1 MVRKKSV
8 YRLVL
13 SIEMLGTAAAIEL
26 DAVSIERLREKPSTA
41 YNLSRRGG
49 DCLHQN

>member
-13 SIEMLGTAAAIEL
+13 SIEMLGTAAAVKV
-26 DAVSIERLREKPSTA
+26 DAVLIERLNEKPSTA
-41 YNLSRRGG
+41 YNLSR
-49 DCLHQN
+49 